1 MSLVDNKPDEKII
14 DDFFVG
20 IYNRILVLEEKWLKK
35 QGLEITIAEA
45 HMLVA
50 IALREHGTM
59 GEVTEAVSLTNG
71 TVTTMVKKLEAKGY
85 VARVRDGADKR
96 ILRVALTDKGKL
108 VNEVHKKFHTELTN
122 AVLESI
128 DENEKKMLLK
138 TMEKI
143 HFFFSNL
150 R

>member
-1 MSLVDNKPDEKII
+1 MSLADNKASERIL

-20 IYNRILVLEEKWLKK
+20 IYNRILVLEEKWIKK
-35 QGLEITIAEA
+35 QGLDITIAEA

-50 IALREHGTM
+50 IAHRENGTM

-71 TVTTMVKKLEAKGY
+71 TVTTMVKKLELKGY
-85 VARVRDGADKR
+85 VARVRDKVDKR
-96 ILRVALTDKGKL
+96 ILRVALTEKGKV
-108 VNEVHKKFHTELTN
+108 VNDIHEKFHGELTS
-122 AVLESI
+122 AVFSMI
-128 DENEKKMLLK
+128 DEDEKKILLK

-143 HFFFSNL
+143 NLFFSNL

>member
-1 MSLVDNKPDEKII
+1 MSLVDNKPNEKII

-20 IYNRILVLEEKWLKK
+20 IYNRILVLEEKWLKE
-35 QGLEITIAEA
+35 QGLDITIAEA

-50 IALREHGTM
+50 IAHREHGTM

-71 TVTTMVKKLEAKGY
+71 TVTTMVKKLESKGY
-85 VARVRDGADKR
+85 VARVRDGLDKR
-96 ILRVALTDKGKL
+96 ILRVALTEQGKR
-108 VNEVHKKFHTELTN
+108 VHAVHGQFHHNLTKN
-122 AVLESI
+122 VLNTISD
-128 DENEKKMLLK
+128 DEKEMLLK

-143 HFFFSNL
+143 NVFFSNL